1 MSAGATAAA
10 AAGAAAAASSSAHA
24 LIYAFLVMTPQQ
36 FMSAVN
42 SVKGEVIVVEVVRE
56 EGVIHKSTVHYYAV
70 SLQGLIAVTK
80 STHPIPL
87 PSHVKVIAASN
98 IILPVAVREALNK
111 VRNHEQH

>member
-1 MSAGATAAA
+1 MSAGATAA

-36 FMSAVN
+36 FVNAVN

-80 STHPIPL
+80 STQPLPL
-87 PSHVKVIAASN
+87 PSHVKVISASR
-98 IILPVAVREALNK
+98 ILLPTAVREALNRIK
-111 VRNHEQH
+111 DSEQH